1 MTKHGK
7 RPLPKI
13 DDDVGQ
19 TEKSVKP
26 KKNSKSQRI
35 STVNRNMEMKEIK
48 PVDRKDDLISDLR
61 TLKKDITEVPCQ
73 HKKREFDNTKLVS
86 AAEKVLIPPRQG
98 GETLELNVNRDSQT
112 IYIEK
117 HLGFQA
123 ESIDQFERRWN
134 EKHQALQEA
143 ALHTDSL
150 ERSSPGL
157 HFALNIH
164 RAFRNIGLTI
174 LGLLAGASLVHT
186 LFIRTF
192 SNTKTV
198 DASGLVRTEW
208 DNGALLVIRYG
219 PYAKSVAIAY
229 YICFMITGGFILDRF
244 DFAHITPKCVQQC
257 VTLSNGAFAVI
268 FFWIA
273 FIFNNAMMWFDHQLD
288 NMAYTPVD
296 ELLPT
301 LTTNADY
308 TRTFEIWRVLDIC
321 RTTFVILTW
330 VVIGFSPAG
339 YDRLKQSLYLDPSRS
354 DREAM
359 SDVTHQIEY

>member
-1 MTKHGK
+1 MTKRDK
-7 RPLPKI
+7 RPLPEI

-19 TEKSVKP
+19 AGKSVKTE
-26 KKNSKSQRI
+26 KRSKSQRTPRV
-35 STVNRNMEMKEIK
+35 SRNMELKETK
-48 PVDRKDDLISDLR
+48 PMDRKDGLTADLR
-61 TLKKDITEVPCQ
+61 TLKEDITEVPSQ
-73 HKKREFDNTKLVS
+73 HKKRESDNTKLAS
-86 AAEKVLIPPRQG
+86 AAEKVLIPPKQG
-98 GETLELNVNRDSQT
+98 DETLKLDVNRDSQT

-117 HLGFQA
+117 HLGFHA
-123 ESIDQFERRWN
+123 ESIDQFERRWT

-143 ALHTDSL
+143 ALHADPL
-150 ERSSPGL
+150 ERSNPGL

-164 RAFRNIGLTI
+164 RAFRNIGFTI

-198 DASGLVRTEW
+198 DASGLMRTEW

-288 NMAYTPVD
+288 NMAYKPVS

-301 LTTNADY
+301 LTIDADY
-308 TRTFEIWRVLDIC
+308 TRTFEIWRALDIC

-330 VVIGFSPAG
+330 IVIGLSPAG
-339 YDRLKQSLYLDPSRS
+339 YDRLKQSLHLDPSRS
-354 DREAM
+354 DKADA
-359 SDVTHQIEY
+359 SDVTHHIEY